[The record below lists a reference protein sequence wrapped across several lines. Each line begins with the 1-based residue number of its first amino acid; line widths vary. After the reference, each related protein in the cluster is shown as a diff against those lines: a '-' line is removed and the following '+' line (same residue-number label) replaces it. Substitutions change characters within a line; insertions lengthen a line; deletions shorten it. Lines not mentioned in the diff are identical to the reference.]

1 MTTETDGNLCLACE
15 KQTKCEDN
23 SVNKIAI
30 LPALYLHLLVTK
42 LYKIYT
48 DIPLLVTKLYKI
60 YTDIPWFKRPH
71 TFTEYFINKL
81 VCTTHPT
88 V

>member
-48 DIPLLVTKLYKI
+48 DIPLLVTKL
-60 YTDIPWFKRPH
+60 
-71 TFTEYFINKL
+71 
-81 VCTTHPT
+81 
-88 V
+88 

>member
-42 LYKIYT
+42 LYKIYKDIHLLVTKLCKIYT

-60 YTDIPWFKRPH
+60 YTDIP
-71 TFTEYFINKL
+71 
-81 VCTTHPT
+81 
-88 V
+88 